1 MEKDP
6 KDRKLDPANYMRE
19 HGIDEYHRMK
29 CPNPNCKRVFLAGTG
44 RAYLCDYTLATGE
57 KKRGEVLFCSFSC
70 ILKMLNPDDMVGP
83 E

>member
-29 CPNPNCKRVFLAGTG
+29 CPNCKRVFIAGTG
-44 RAYLCDYTLATGE
+44 RAFLCEYTLETGE
-57 KKRGEVLFCSFSC
+57 KKIGEVLFCSFSC
-70 ILKMLNPDDMVGP
+70 ILTILNPDDMLGP
-83 E
+83 Q

>member
-19 HGIDEYHRMK
+19 HGIDEYHRMT
-29 CPNPNCKRVFLAGTG
+29 CPNCKRVFTAGTG
-44 RAYLCDYTLATGE
+44 RAFLCRYKNLSTGE
-57 KKRGEVLFCSFSC
+57 VRHGELLFCCYSC
-70 ILKMLNPDDMVGP
+70 ILQWAAPSEMSGP